1 MTELALVGR
10 TLPTLRLPATTGPD
24 VELSDLPPG
33 RTVLYVYPKTGRP
46 GEPLPDGWEDVPGAL
61 GCTPEA
67 CAFRDH
73 HGDLSA
79 TGAVVLG
86 LSSQTTEYQR
96 EAAQRLQLQFPLL
109 SDPTLSLAA
118 ALDLPTFELGGE
130 RFYQRQTLVAR
141 DQVIEHVFYPVSP
154 PAGHAGQVLDW
165 LRANPA

>member
-10 TLPTLRLPATTGPD
+10 TLPSLRLPATTGGD

-33 RTVLYVYPKTGRP
+33 RTVLYLYPRTGRP
-46 GEPLPDGWEDVPGAL
+46 GEPLPDGWEEVPGAL

-79 TGAVVLG
+79 TGALVLG
-86 LSSQTTEYQR
+86 LSSQTPEYQR
-96 EAAQRLQLQFPLL
+96 EAAQRLQLPFPLL
-109 SDPTLSLAA
+109 SDPTLSLAE

-130 RFYQRQTLVAR
+130 RFYQRLTLVVG
-141 DQVIEHVFYPVSP
+141 DQGVEHVFYPVSP
-154 PAGHAGQVLDW
+154 PEGHAEQVLDW
-165 LRANPA
+165 LTTHPA